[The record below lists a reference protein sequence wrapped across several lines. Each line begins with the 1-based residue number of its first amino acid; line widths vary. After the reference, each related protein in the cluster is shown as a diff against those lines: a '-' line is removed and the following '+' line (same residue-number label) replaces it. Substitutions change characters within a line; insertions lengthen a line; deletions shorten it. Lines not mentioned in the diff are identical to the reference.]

1 MPDNVGLSRYPPTWW
16 TLNCK
21 YNAAYD
27 VHRLNTRKDGRAA
40 VDESCDGKKLERFLF
55 VKDNPDIV
63 TYMLALRTGLT
74 MHIVMPSVV
83 PHSLRAPYMSMSR
96 FETGPHGNPHY
107 HGFSV
112 GTRGPRMNRVRADV
126 DGVGDEP
133 LDVDM
138 EIRQILEHVFGTGD
152 ACQEEISEGTAIG
165 QLCKCL
171 PAVVMFLDGAGMDD
185 DGSDQETPMNS
196 SGSDSDDGDRLER
209 MRKRELVLAKK
220 ALEELVAA
228 GYVEVIR
235 SVSGEEGAIVGC
247 RYRKVSIVPQL
258 SPEAVVTQT
267 RKRCKYLKEQ
277 ERVERAL
284 AAPEELNIFKDCK
297 SDVRLQSTLEKE
309 FARAFGAL
317 VSEWNPCYA
326 DDGRGCRYK
335 WDDEIGAHDVE
346 VDVDEVGVEPV
357 PSTSE
362 ERAIRGVPAR
372 WPERLRLRALL
383 DDVFA
388 ASPEQA
394 ADVDLQRVRRLVAAL
409 VNRCGRHT
417 IHPKKNGGQSWVFT
431 RVHEGSHPALF
442 VVMASLIHVCRVAE
456 NDLCDWK
463 EGRRRLSGL
472 LVLHGTIRYVAI
484 TKRTCFWRIWEMW
497 TGVHALIFGR
507 WCSM

>member
-1 MPDNVGLSRYPPTWW
+1 M
-16 TLNCK
+16 
-21 YNAAYD
+21 
-27 VHRLNTRKDGRAA
+27 
-40 VDESCDGKKLERFLF
+40 
-55 VKDNPDIV
+55 KDNPDIV

-96 FETGPHGNPHY
+96 FETGPNGNPHY

-152 ACQEEISEGTAIG
+152 ACQEDISEGTAIG

-171 PAVVMFLDGAGMDD
+171 LAVVMFLDGAGMGD

-196 SGSDSDDGDRLER
+196 SGSDSEEGDRLER

-235 SVSGEEGAIVGC
+235 SASGEEGAIVGC

-277 ERVERAL
+277 EL
-284 AAPEELNIFKDCK
+284 
-297 SDVRLQSTLEKE
+297 
-309 FARAFGAL
+309 
-317 VSEWNPCYA
+317 
-326 DDGRGCRYK
+326 
-335 WDDEIGAHDVE
+335 
-346 VDVDEVGVEPV
+346 
-357 PSTSE
+357 
-362 ERAIRGVPAR
+362 
-372 WPERLRLRALL
+372 
-383 DDVFA
+383 
-388 ASPEQA
+388 
-394 ADVDLQRVRRLVAAL
+394 
-409 VNRCGRHT
+409 
-417 IHPKKNGGQSWVFT
+417 
-431 RVHEGSHPALF
+431 
-442 VVMASLIHVCRVAE
+442 SLIH
-456 NDLCDWK
+456 
-463 EGRRRLSGL
+463 
-472 LVLHGTIRYVAI
+472 I
-484 TKRTCFWRIWEMW
+484 
-497 TGVHALIFGR
+497 
-507 WCSM
+507 